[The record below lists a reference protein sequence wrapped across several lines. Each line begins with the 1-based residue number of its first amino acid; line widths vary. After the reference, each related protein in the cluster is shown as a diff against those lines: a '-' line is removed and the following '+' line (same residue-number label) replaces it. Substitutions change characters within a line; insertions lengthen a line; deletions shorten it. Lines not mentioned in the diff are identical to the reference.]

1 MVSRAKLAGPLPNAD
16 LSTILTVSIDHICTS
31 TAALLESEAN
41 GTSNTILLTVGNW
54 GTYGW
59 FMWVPEDA
67 DAPVGNLGGDEFDL
81 PADLYHIFVYAKQA
95 GADYLLIDVDA
106 AVNPDLPVYP
116 EE

>member
-1 MVSRAKLAGPLPNAD
+1 MVSRAKIASPLPNAD

-59 FMWVPEDA
+59 FMWVPEDPG
-67 DAPVGNLGGDEFDL
+67 APVGNFGGDEFDM

-95 GADYLLIDVDA
+95 GADYLLIDIDA
-106 AVNPDLPVYP
+106 DVNPDLPVYP

>member
-1 MVSRAKLAGPLPNAD
+1 MVSRAKLVSPLPNAD
-16 LSTILTVSIDHICTS
+16 LSTMLIVSIDHICTS
-31 TAALLESEAN
+31 TAQLLEDEAN
-41 GTSNTILLTVGNW
+41 GTSNTIMLTIGNW

-67 DAPVGNLGGDEFDL
+67 GAPVGDDYDM

-95 GADYLLIDVDA
+95 GADYLLIDIDA
-106 AVNPDLPVYP
+106 EVNPDLPVYP